1 MNTFLP
7 EHQFWRAAVRL
18 DKRRLIKQRLEA
30 LDCLYVV
37 LTLNQLKG
45 RCTFE
50 EPLSHFFPASYE
62 YNGNLVIKHGR
73 NHACVKQWM
82 ENPYTLTR
90 YLHCISLECNTRN
103 VADNAHIHLCSAKLF
118 DALNFRRDRELN
130 RTNWWE
136 NPYFIHQHRA
146 ALLQKDFA
154 HYSEFYPHITAAP
167 TSDYFWWDPTREKFY
182 RIVKATRKTPH
193 HYVYYDFL
201 PVGDSSA

>member
-1 MNTFLP
+1 MTSTEF
-7 EHQFWRAAVRL
+7 
-18 DKRRLIKQRLEA
+18 DSITKLIEA
-30 LDCLYVV
+30 S
-37 LTLNQLKG
+37 TAKLKAELQSSDG
-45 RCTFE
+45 G
-50 EPLSHFFPASYE
+50 L
-62 YNGNLVIKHGR
+62 
-73 NHACVKQWM
+73 
-82 ENPYTLTR
+82 
-90 YLHCISLECNTRN
+90 LECNTRN

-167 TSDYFWWDPTREKFY
+167 TSDYFWWDPIQEKFY
-182 RIVKATRKTPH
+182 RIIKATRKTPH

-201 PVGDSSA
+201 PVSDSSA